1 MGGAAFGQL
10 KLTRMIRQE
19 SNPTHTA
26 CFACPYKGELNMAR
40 EYEIVSH
47 GLLRYMNIFI
57 VRLVHRTVHIHRE
70 IEIGMVLD
78 GSLILTC
85 GGGRHEFKKGD
96 IYYVNQLE
104 PHEFDSENGDAVI
117 MSMQLAPGAFEGLI
131 PDFGSYRMN
140 GCVSLRSGL
149 GSAEDV
155 YLLLSF
161 LFCETACSY
170 LGRGP
175 DFEFSCL
182 RRVSEMFFLMKK
194 HIPSFDRVRDSRE
207 TKRQKERILSITDFI
222 DKNFTGKLLLDDIA
236 SKEKLSMTY
245 LSHLFKRTLGVSF
258 QEYLKEKR
266 FEYACNLIT
275 TTDRTILDISVSS
288 GFSDVRYL
296 TRAFKERYDC
306 TPKQYRAGAKGASR
320 NDRPSNDS
328 LQQFYSE
335 AGSLSLLIPIKES
348 LRERVGGLDITDIL

>member
-1 MGGAAFGQL
+1 MGGAAFGRL

-96 IYYVNQLE
+96 IYYVNQFE

-140 GCVSLRSGL
+140 DCVSLRSGL

-245 LSHLFKRTLGVSF
+245 L
-258 QEYLKEKR
+258 
-266 FEYACNLIT
+266 
-275 TTDRTILDISVSS
+275 
-288 GFSDVRYL
+288 
-296 TRAFKERYDC
+296 
-306 TPKQYRAGAKGASR
+306 
-320 NDRPSNDS
+320 
-328 LQQFYSE
+328 
-335 AGSLSLLIPIKES
+335 
-348 LRERVGGLDITDIL
+348 